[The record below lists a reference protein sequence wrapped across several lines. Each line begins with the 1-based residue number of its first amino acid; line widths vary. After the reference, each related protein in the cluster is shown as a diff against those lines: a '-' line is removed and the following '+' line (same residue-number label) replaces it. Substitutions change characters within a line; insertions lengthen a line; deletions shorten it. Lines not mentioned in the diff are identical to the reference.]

1 MEFDKNRLMNN
12 INTLIKERG
21 MKIGSLETEIDIST
35 GYLSRM
41 SKEGNDTM
49 PGIDLIWKLA
59 QKLEVS
65 VDSLVTGDFQRS
77 NDNLFFIMRFLHTL
91 ETDTNLHAVKWE
103 KFTSYEELQEKYAFT
118 NLPMTSTVCEVNM
131 EKQTGSRMFKSMYDD
146 KLKLRMST
154 ENYCG
159 MGQGLG
165 VILLFKLKT
174 SRNDGSETVY
184 EMYAIEDSLE
194 EDIIPLCSTLQN
206 EGAIAPSI
214 LDLYNCIDRHERD
227 MKVSEE
233 ARSLINRYMNLR
245 EQEELPFN

>member
-65 VDSLVTGDFQRS
+65 VDSLVMGDFQRS
-77 NDNLFFIMRFLHTL
+77 NDNLFFIMKFLKAL
-91 ETDTNLHAVKWE
+91 ESDTNLHAVEWE
-103 KFTSYEELQEKYAFT
+103 RFGKYTDLQEKYGFSD
-118 NLPMTSTVCEVNM
+118 LPMLQNELKVNG
-131 EKQTGSRMFKSMYDD
+131 EKNFYHRFQSVYDHKE
-146 KLKLRMST
+146 KLWLSD

-159 MGQGLG
+159 MGPGLG
-165 VILLFKLKT
+165 VILLFKLQADK
-174 SRNDGSETVY
+174 DGSGKTVY
-184 EMYAIEDSLE
+184 EIYAIEDTPE
-194 EDIIPLCSTLQN
+194 EQVISICSTLQN
-206 EGAIAPSI
+206 EEAIAPTI
-214 LDLYNCIDRHERD
+214 LDLYNCIYKHERD

-233 ARSLINRYMNLR
+233 ARNLINRYMNFR

>member
-1 MEFDKNRLMNN
+1 
-12 INTLIKERG
+12 
-21 MKIGSLETEIDIST
+21 
-35 GYLSRM
+35 
-41 SKEGNDTM
+41 M

-77 NDNLFFIMRFLHTL
+77 NDNLFFIMRFLHAL
-91 ETDTNLHAVKWE
+91 ETDTNLHAVEWE
-103 KFTSYEELQEKYAFT
+103 QFASYQDLQNKYAFSD
-118 NLPMTSTVCEVNM
+118 LPMIDYEIDID
-131 EKQTGSRMFKSMYDD
+131 KQSESRMFKSLYDD
-146 KLKLRMST
+146 KMKLRMST

-174 SRNDGSETVY
+174 SRNEGSETVY
-184 EMYAIEDSLE
+184 EMYAIEDSSE
-194 EDIIPLCSTLQN
+194 EQVIPICSTLEN
-206 EGAIAPSI
+206 DGSVKPFL

-233 ARSLINRYMNLR
+233 ARNLINRYMNFR

>member
-1 MEFDKNRLMNN
+1 MEFDKNMLMNN

-77 NDNLFFIMRFLHTL
+77 NDNLFFIMRFLHAL
-91 ETDTNLHAVKWE
+91 ETDTNLHAVEWE
-103 KFTSYEELQEKYAFT
+103 QFASYQDLQNKYAFSD
-118 NLPMTSTVCEVNM
+118 LPMIDYEIDID
-131 EKQTGSRMFKSMYDD
+131 KQSESRMFKSLYDD
-146 KLKLRMST
+146 KMKLRMST

-174 SRNDGSETVY
+174 SRNEGSETVY
-184 EMYAIEDSLE
+184 EMYAIEDSSKE
-194 EDIIPLCSTLQN
+194 QVIPICSTLEN
-206 EGAIAPSI
+206 DGSAKPFL

-233 ARSLINRYMNLR
+233 ARNLINRYMDFR